1 MRFVSAGTKRLR
13 AMSRQTACHQRLPA
27 DCTAHSGAE
36 GPGKPRGSRFWA
48 RLILRPIISATCA
61 AIALSAPTAL
71 AQTADMCTVIARN
84 PDWIPILQ
92 TVEQT
97 YGVTP
102 GAVLAVI
109 DQESRFNA
117 SARGQGASGANPQR
131 NFGYSQANLR
141 TWNWFLR
148 ESGYEGSHSRTDF
161 AASAHFIGWHFVEHV
176 GSINAPV
183 SDTYRHYLVY
193 KQGLGGYRRGASA
206 ASQRLARTVAR
217 RAATA
222 DSQLDGCGL

>member
-1 MRFVSAGTKRLR
+1 MCGRNACHERVSADGTTQVAAEEAGNRKSARFWKRLTLR
-13 AMSRQTACHQRLPA
+13 SIFAMA
-27 DCTAHSGAE
+27 
-36 GPGKPRGSRFWA
+36 
-48 RLILRPIISATCA
+48 CA
-61 AIALSAPTAL
+61 AVFLSAPPAL

-92 TVEQT
+92 TVEET

-117 SARGQGASGANPQR
+117 AARGQGASGANPQR

-148 ESGYEGSHSRTDF
+148 ESGYEGSRSRTDF
-161 AASAHFIGWHFVEHV
+161 AASAHFIGWHFLEHV
-176 GSINAPV
+176 DTINAPV

-193 KQGLGGYRRGASA
+193 KQGLGGYRRGAPA
-206 ASQRLARTVAR
+206 ASQRLARTIER

-222 DSQLDGCGL
+222 DRQLDGCGL